1 MRQPGEHR
9 RTGRASDLDEELMI
23 LAVYQFGQRQIETG
37 IAFLIL

>member
-23 LAVYQFGQRQIETG
+23 LAVYQFGQRQTQG
-37 IAFLIL
+37 AFALDKM